1 MKNLTTAR
9 HTVIGTVT
17 DANNR
22 TLARLIVKAFDRD
35 LRSES
40 PLGESVTDGNGR
52 YRIDYALVSFAEA
65 EKKTADLS
73 MKVFGPGNVQVYE
86 TDFDRIVF
94 NASQFETIDITIT
107 AEVRPDINEFEFL
120 LREIADLTAGIK
132 TAQLEENDKNRDV
145 SFLAREAGLPA
156 DKLEHLVVAHRLQDE
171 SQIDPAFFYALLRKN
186 TLLKTKLDRTLRVR
200 LSIDIHTEIKPLLF
214 DIVLTDPEII

>member
-1 MKNLTTAR
+1 MQNLTTAR

-22 TLARLIVKAFDRD
+22 PLARLIVKAFDRD

-40 PLGESVTDGNGR
+40 PLGETVTDPDGR
-52 YRIDYALVSFAEA
+52 YRIDYAVVSFAQA

-94 NASQFETIDITIT
+94 NASPVETIDITIT

-120 LREIADLTAGIK
+120 LREISELTAGIK
-132 TAQLEENDKNRDV
+132 TSQLEENDKNRDV
-145 SFLAREAGLPA
+145 TFLSREAGLPA
-156 DKLEHLVVAHRLQDE
+156 DKLDHLVVAHRLQDE
-171 SQIDPAFFYALLRKN
+171 SAIDPAFFYAL
-186 TLLKTKLDRTLRVR
+186 
-200 LSIDIHTEIKPLLF
+200 
-214 DIVLTDPEII
+214 